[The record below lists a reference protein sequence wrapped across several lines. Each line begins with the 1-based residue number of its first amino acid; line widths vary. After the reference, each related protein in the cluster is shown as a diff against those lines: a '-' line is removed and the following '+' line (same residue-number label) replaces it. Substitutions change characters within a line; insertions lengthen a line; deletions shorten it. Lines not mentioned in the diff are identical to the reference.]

1 MCVRACALG
10 VGESGRL
17 TPFSPANKD
26 ELLKFR
32 IQTKL
37 NVKVQR
43 FSPLLIP
50 TFCSVADK

>member
-1 MCVRACALG
+1 MCVRVCALG